1 MGGAFIFSS
10 RKIKMN
16 NVELWKRFDN
26 ILSSIKYKAW
36 TFGAHESVTY
46 PTPPS
51 LIVKKEISINLNM
64 VVQERD
70 NPYQYVYVGNPK
82 KYPASLLHASER
94 EIVHTVMDLVIQSEI
109 HEAYEHFKYKTSRI
123 FDPHHIP
130 LGFNR
135 EIDGDKL
142 GANFTAPYHG
152 RVEEGAAYVYSEY
165 ASQVAALFDYKS
177 CDLSQQAS
185 RTAANGDL
193 YIKYSKPLPQPTP
206 RYT

>member
-1 MGGAFIFSS
+1 
-10 RKIKMN
+10 MN
-16 NVELWKRFDN
+16 DVELWKRFHN

-36 TFGAHESVTY
+36 TFGAHESEDY
-46 PTPPS
+46 STPPS
-51 LIVKKEISINLNM
+51 LIVNKKEIVINLQM
-64 VVQERD
+64 FVQERD

-82 KYPASLLHASER
+82 KYPITLLNASER
-94 EIVHTVMDLVIQSEI
+94 EIVHTVMDLVIQSEV

-135 EIDGDKL
+135 KIDGDKL

-177 CDLSQQAS
+177 CDLSQQAQ
-185 RTAANGDL
+185 RTAADGDS
-193 YIKYSKPLPQPTP
+193 YIKYSKSLPQPTS